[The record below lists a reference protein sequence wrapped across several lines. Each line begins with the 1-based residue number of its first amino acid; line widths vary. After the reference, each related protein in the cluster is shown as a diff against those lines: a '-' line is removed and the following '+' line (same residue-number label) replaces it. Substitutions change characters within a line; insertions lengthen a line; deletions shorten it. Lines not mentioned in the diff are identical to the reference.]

1 MKCGVVSFLWVGDFI
16 CWWVGGSFQR
26 TTHSSVFWQCLGT
39 VQVPQGVSLS
49 LQVEDQ
55 GLVDI
60 WLVILDPF
68 NFNWFMLCPWAMSF
82 FQKSCPAPFPPVSC
96 SSPEPHPGPQCC
108 LYNLLKGQPENS
120 WTLGTW
126 GSSSRSCSV
135 RCRGCP
141 QKKGTLKTIRH
152 WWKKLKTIKQ
162 MERYTMFLDW
172 RNQYCQND
180 CTTQSTDTTE
190 SLSND

>member
-120 WTLGTW
+120 WTLGEKYCIVSNPSTYS
-126 GSSSRSCSV
+126 GLHLPCFLQCVQQQHLSV
-135 RCRGCP
+135 NTLG
-141 QKKGTLKTIRH
+141 QVTGTECL
-152 WWKKLKTIKQ
+152 LEVCLLVASLQ
-162 MERYTMFLDW
+162 EQLGF
-172 RNQYCQND
+172 QGYC
-180 CTTQSTDTTE
+180 
-190 SLSND
+190 